1 MFSICPERPCD
12 SPAIEAL
19 LDEVFGPGRFAR
31 TAYHLREGVE
41 PISGLAFV
49 AFEEGQMRGSI
60 RFSPVNVGG
69 HKALFLG
76 PLVVKAEDRGKGIGL
91 ALMKRGLK
99 AAKATGAPSVLLVG
113 DAPYYERVGFKPLGR
128 GRVIPSGPIDPDRLL
143 ALEFT
148 SGGLNALGGPL
159 TSLHAAMPVSA
170 A

>member
-12 SPAIEAL
+12 SAAIEAL

-31 TAYHLREGVE
+31 TAYHLREGAE
-41 PISGLAFV
+41 PVPELSFV
-49 AFEEGQMRGSI
+49 AFDEGQMRGSI

-69 HKALFLG
+69 HRVLFLG
-76 PLVVKAEDRGKGIGL
+76 PLVVKAEDRGKGIGV

-99 AAKATGAPSVLLVG
+99 AAKAMGVPSVLLVG

-148 SGGLNALGGPL
+148 SGAINALRGPL
-159 TSLHAAMPVSA
+159 TSLRAAIPA
-170 A
+170 